1 MNRHM
6 TIREQHEAII
16 YTKYGLVAE
25 HESLETI
32 RSVLSDFEWSQYQ
45 RCLKYPRY
53 GSRLV
58 SEGSGVL
65 S

>member
-6 TIREQHEAII
+6 TIKEQHEHII

-25 HESLETI
+25 HETLETI
-32 RSVLSDFEWSQYQ
+32 KGVLSDFEWHHYQ
-45 RCLKYPRY
+45 RCLKHPRY

-58 SEGSGVL
+58 SE
-65 S
+65 

>member
-6 TIREQHEAII
+6 TIKEQHEAII

-32 RSVLSDFEWSQYQ
+32 RSVLSGYEWAQYK